1 MKAVLARA
9 AADARVLCA
18 AAADAR
24 GCRCAAYTD
33 PGAMDPSTRNATA
46 AHSFLANIDEP
57 LT

>member
-9 AADARVLCA
+9 AADARILCA

-24 GCRCAAYTD
+24 GFHWAACTD
-33 PGAMDPSTRNATA
+33 PDAMDPSTRNVTA